1 MKFGYFQNIH
11 DITLERDYEELLNEM
26 REIASICDDGGF
38 NCFWLPEHH
47 FSILGR

>member
-38 NCFWLPEHH
+38 NCF
-47 FSILGR
+47 